1 MKAQYLESAALE
13 LGEAG
18 GWLWRERRRKKG
30 VVVQN
35 RRLDVNR
42 SKP

>member
-18 GWLWRERRRKKG
+18 GWLWREEEEKRKEWSSKIVG
-30 VVVQN
+30 
-35 RRLDVNR
+35 LFNR